1 MEKNEN
7 ASQKKMENL
16 LKVLDEREYTKEEL
30 QTIRTLVMAIQ
41 MKKEEDVTHLESTF
55 LVNWYLAESRKKVD
69 EIMEKPEQTEEDID
83 FMADWIL
90 AEWDAL
96 ED

>member
-7 ASQKKMENL
+7 ANQKKMQNL

-30 QTIRTLVMAIQ
+30 HTIQTLVMAIQ

-55 LVNWYLAESRKKVD
+55 LVNWCLAEDRKRVD
-69 EIMEKPEQTEEDID
+69 EIMDKSEQTEEDIE